1 MTYEPKA
8 VVTAQTTAF
17 LGRPHHL
24 FVGGAYHPAS
34 EGTRFKTLDPASGMV
49 IAEVDEATAA
59 DVDFAVTVA
68 QEALEGPWSRLPPS
82 ERERLLHRL
91 ADLIDENSQFIAE
104 IESLDSG
111 KPVEHIKF
119 VDIPLSSGALR
130 YNAGWATKILGDVV
144 PVNAPDMHVYT
155 RKEPIGVVGA
165 IVPWN
170 FPLCQAAFKVA
181 PALAAGCTVI
191 LKPAEATP
199 LSALI
204 LGELAIQAG
213 IPPGVLN
220 VLPGHGHVT
229 GEALIQ
235 HPGVAKI
242 SFTGSEAVGKHIAR
256 VGSATLKHVSLELGG
271 KNPQIILEDADLDA
285 AAATAA
291 IAGFFY
297 SGQVCTAGSR
307 VMVQRS
313 VLDRILPKLEEAA
326 KAQVLGHGLAQT
338 STMGPLISGSQRQ
351 RVAAFVTEAQASGAQ
366 VLFGSDL
373 PQDSG
378 DGYFY
383 RPTVVVENND
393 QARVVREEIF
403 GPVIIVQVFDTIDEV
418 IQRANETPYGLAA
431 GIWTRD
437 SAKVH
442 HLASRIKAGTVWV
455 NTYNQFDA
463 AAPFGGYK
471 QSGYGRD
478 HGREGIEKFLE
489 TKTVWVN
496 TAM

>member
-1 MTYEPKA
+1 
-8 VVTAQTTAF
+8 
-17 LGRPHHL
+17 
-24 FVGGAYHPAS
+24 
-34 EGTRFKTLDPASGMV
+34 
-49 IAEVDEATAA
+49 
-59 DVDFAVTVA
+59 
-68 QEALEGPWSRLPPS
+68 
-82 ERERLLHRL
+82 
-91 ADLIDENSQFIAE
+91 
-104 IESLDSG
+104 
-111 KPVEHIKF
+111 
-119 VDIPLSSGALR
+119 
-130 YNAGWATKILGDVV
+130 
-144 PVNAPDMHVYT
+144 
-155 RKEPIGVVGA
+155 
-165 IVPWN
+165 
-170 FPLCQAAFKVA
+170 
-181 PALAAGCTVI
+181 
-191 LKPAEATP
+191 
-199 LSALI
+199 
-204 LGELAIQAG
+204 
-213 IPPGVLN
+213 
-220 VLPGHGHVT
+220 
-229 GEALIQ
+229 
-235 HPGVAKI
+235 
-242 SFTGSEAVGKHIAR
+242 
-256 VGSATLKHVSLELGG
+256 
-271 KNPQIILEDADLDA
+271 
-285 AAATAA
+285 
-291 IAGFFY
+291 
-297 SGQVCTAGSR
+297 
-307 VMVQRS
+307 MVQRS

-496 TAM
+496 TSM